1 MAFGAAGKTAVMRQK
16 TILLRPGRVM
26 RVRQPGVIRIYD
38 GVVWLTGTPAK
49 MDVIL
54 RAGERFE
61 LKGDC
66 PYVVEVL
73 AEAKIGI
80 DDGV

>member
-1 MAFGAAGKTAVMRQK
+1 MAFGASGKSAVAGSKTVW
-16 TILLRPGRVM
+16 LRPGRVM
-26 RVRQPGVIRIYD
+26 RIRQPGVIRIYD
-38 GVVWLTGTPAK
+38 GIVWLTGTPAK

-61 LKGDC
+61 LKGDG

-80 DDGV
+80 DGGV